1 MSKNIFIKIREK
13 ATLSKIKMKK
23 INLSRRG
30 SRDSTSR
37 DSTGSTPEIPVLP
50 CPAMFSQFLES
61 TEDQRDFREFLEIIG
76 LPDLTSYVDFII
88 QVHSLHNPSVCEAE
102 FIEKCLIIYHRHVRS
117 YATEKVNLDW
127 QIKTKI
133 EMKIQNQSFDSTL
146 FDNAFQTS
154 AQKILKFLTH
164 FYEKR

>member
-1 MSKNIFIKIREK
+1 MTKNIFIKIREK
-13 ATLSKIKMKK
+13 ATFIKHKK
-23 INLSRRG
+23 ISRRG
-30 SRDSTSR
+30 SRDSGR
-37 DSTGSTPEIPVLP
+37 QSTGSTPEILP
-50 CPAMFSQFLES
+50 HPAIFGQFLES
-61 TEDQRDFREFLEIIG
+61 NEDQRDFREFLEIIG

-88 QVHSLHNPSVCEAE
+88 QVHSFRSPTLCEAE
-102 FIEKCLIIYHRHVRS
+102 SAEKCLIIYHRHVRS

-146 FDNAFQTS
+146 FDNALQTS
-154 AQKILKFLTH
+154 AQKISKFLCH